1 LESAFS
7 SSIILIIIR
16 HYYSVDSEFIK
27 MMKHY
32 QHLDKKRQNV
42 VVSSVKNV
50 SSLNHKLS
58 TILSSSHG
66 STANVTE
73 EEE

>member
-1 LESAFS
+1 LMKPVNGNN
-7 SSIILIIIR
+7 II
-16 HYYSVDSEFIK
+16 K
-27 MMKHY
+27 MKHY
-32 QHLDKKRQNV
+32 QQFDKKRQTLIGG
-42 VVSSVKNV
+42 SSKNV